1 MLPIIFM
8 DLVDESD
15 IPAFEKLYE
24 SNKDKAYKTAY
35 RIIEDS
41 TLAEDCV
48 SEVFLAIARKF
59 QKVNKLNT
67 DEQSKYIVSSIRNR
81 AVNIIKKEKISRESI
96 SYDDTILSS
105 NSFSELKLIELKEI
119 ANQLNKTDLEIIYWK
134 DIRGIDY
141 KTIADSF
148 GISYAAAKQRHWTA
162 KNNLQKLL
170 SAEGEQNV

>member
-1 MLPIIFM
+1 MLPLVFM
-8 DLVDESD
+8 GLVDDSD
-15 IPAFEKLYE
+15 LPAFEKLYE
-24 SNKDKAYKTAY
+24 SNKDAAVKRAY
-35 RIIEDS
+35 IILKNNA
-41 TLAEDCV
+41 LAEECV
-48 SEVFLAIARKF
+48 ADTFLAIAKNF
-59 QKVNKLNT
+59 QKVNKLNA